1 MELAIVPPVAVS
13 IKSNEVSTDPVPRL
27 PDVGLLKLK
36 VKVVALVRYDPPDT
50 VSVQVVVPSPIVV
63 LLLRGPEV
71 ATVVPL
77 KTLSS
82 TLLSETFPLTSV
94 IENVYVALEVP
105 TPESATVT
113 PAVGVGFA
121 SNPPYPP
128 TTAYSTAAR
137 ITVIAI
143 IRIVAIIGETALS
156 FLKKIRFINGILLCK
171 YINFS

>member
-1 MELAIVPPVAVS
+1 MS
-13 IKSNEVSTDPVPRL
+13 IKSNEVSTDISPKPVIL
-27 PDVGLLKLK
+27 EEEGVGVES
-36 VKVVALVRYDPPDT
+36 VKVVALVRYVPPVT
-50 VSVQVVVPSPIVV
+50 LIVQLDVPNVIDDEDDEYV
-63 LLLRGPEV
+63 LSALEV

-77 KTLSS
+77 NSLNS
-82 TLLSETFPLTSV
+82 TFFSETFPLTSV
-94 IENVYVALEVP
+94 IENVYFALLVP

-156 FLKKIRFINGILLCK
+156 FLKKIRFISGILLCK